1 MWSLLSFD
9 QSLASLFDDGDSSS
23 LARLDNNEIARH
35 CGAKSS

>member
-23 LARLDNNEIARH
+23 LARLDN
-35 CGAKSS
+35 KTMK